1 MTPKTLH
8 HQTGQQ
14 TTESKSKDSGAIRE
28 ILLDG
33 IGADPAREPALFL
46 EQNQII
52 QDLCS
57 EPVFIPQLEGASSGP
72 YDLMIARGSGNS
84 LVMSL
89 TCTQSAWKGQI
100 NLPLSGLK
108 GLLGDYAIICDNF
121 YKTVRQGDLHRLEA
135 LDEGRRGLHDEA
147 AEMLADTLSRQ
158 LKLDKAAARRLF
170 SLIYV
175 LHRGAG
181 ALI

>member
-1 MTPKTLH
+1 MTPKNLH
-8 HQTGQQ
+8 HQIDPDNKV
-14 TTESKSKDSGAIRE
+14 TTIRASGAIRE

-57 EPVFIPQLEGASSGP
+57 EPVFTPQSAEAGNGP
-72 YDLMIARGSGNS
+72 FDLVISRGSGGG
-84 LVMSL
+84 LLMKL
-89 TCTQSAWKGQI
+89 TCPQTGWKGQI
-100 NLPLSGLK
+100 SLPLGGLK
-108 GLLGDYAIICDNF
+108 GLLADYGIICDNF

-147 AEMLADTLSRQ
+147 AEVLADTLSAQ

-175 LHRGAG
+175 LHRGAA
-181 ALI
+181 ALL

>member
-8 HQTGQQ
+8 HQIGTDAPA
-14 TTESKSKDSGAIRE
+14 TSSKAVGAIRE

-57 EPVFIPQLEGASSGP
+57 EPVFELQIPNAGPGPYNVLITRSGSSG
-72 YDLMIARGSGNS
+72 LSFEVSCSQTGS
-84 LVMSL
+84 
-89 TCTQSAWKGQI
+89 KDRI
-100 NLPLSGLK
+100 DLPLSGLRS
-108 GLLGDYAIICDNF
+108 LLGDYAMICDNF

-147 AEMLADTLSRQ
+147 AELLADTLAKQ
-158 LKLDKAAARRLF
+158 VKLDKAMSRRLF

-175 LHRGAG
+175 LHRGAA